1 MSRVVLIVIGFVLW
15 VMAGAPLPIPV
26 VRVTPLAPSADI
38 PVFSRVDPRREADQR
53 LEIERAR
60 REGVITEDPAFQVMR
75 RAVIRTARNLE
86 ASPCSEANRREFAVA
101 AVALWQA
108 NLEADR
114 RPVPLESAT
123 INGRQINARGYFSE
137 ESHGILIAALD
148 DGVFRADD
156 FPTRGEL
163 ASLNRL
169 YSNPRPRPDAGPFR
183 GRFAC
188 SR

>member
-26 VRVTPLAPSADI
+26 VRVTPLAPSADV

-53 LEIERAR
+53 QEIERAR
-60 REGVITEDPAFQVMR
+60 REGFIAEDPTFQVMR

-114 RPVPLESAT
+114 RPVPLESAVV
-123 INGRQINARGYFSE
+123 NGRQINARGYFSE
-137 ESHGILIAALD
+137 ESHGILLEALD

-156 FPTRGEL
+156 FPRRGEL
-163 ASLNRL
+163 STLNRL
-169 YSNPRPRPDAGPFR
+169 YASARPSPTPSPLH

-188 SR
+188 RR